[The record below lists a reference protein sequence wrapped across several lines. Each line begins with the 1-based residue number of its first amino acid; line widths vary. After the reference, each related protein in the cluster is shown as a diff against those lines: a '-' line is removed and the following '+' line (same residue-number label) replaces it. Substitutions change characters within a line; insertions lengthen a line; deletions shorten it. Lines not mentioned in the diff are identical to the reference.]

1 MKMKQNKTIKMKKY
15 QSGFMRSKARFPA
28 MVSGWGTGKT
38 MFVCCLKPVRECQ
51 KYPGNQWL
59 IVRKE
64 MTRLEDST
72 IPDFEKYTNLKVDSS
87 HNVIIRNSAWPREA
101 PDSVIMFRHG
111 TQINNVEVLE
121 NMNLGGFS
129 IEAAHEFDNDKEFQT
144 LRGRLR
150 RQDVPHFGCI
160 GANTKGHNWIWKL
173 WKQKYLTLPSNE
185 SVLELME
192 ATGWSKEDVIASFDP
207 AQYDL
212 FEATT
217 FDNQSNL
224 PRDFIEDKI
233 RLKTEAPRLFNRLV
247 MNSWDEEEESLIYG
261 KEVNKV
267 IAEGR
272 LCNVPY
278 DPSYP
283 VYSFSDL
290 GIDDPTAIWF
300 MQYIGK
306 EVRWI
311 DYYEANNEPL
321 AHYWKVVQN
330 KAYAYAKHYFPFDAG
345 SRSLQTGITTAEQ
358 ARRLGWKVE
367 VQPRVDVLPGIE
379 FVRAVLNQSW
389 FDSDKCRPGFEALQ
403 AYRWQKN
410 ERLSTEEHPVYH
422 EEPIHDWSSH
432 AADAMRYASYVI
444 QLHKDSLYKPRT
456 FDFPREH
463 KKPMVARNL
472 IYAR

>member
-1 MKMKQNKTIKMKKY
+1 M
-15 QSGFMRSKARFPA
+15 SLLP
-28 MVSGWGTGKT
+28 
-38 MFVCCLKPVRECQ
+38 
-51 KYPGNQWL
+51 
-59 IVRKE
+59 
-64 MTRLEDST
+64 
-72 IPDFEKYTNLKVDSS
+72 
-87 HNVIIRNSAWPREA
+87 
-101 PDSVIMFRHG
+101 
-111 TQINNVEVLE
+111 
-121 NMNLGGFS
+121 
-129 IEAAHEFDNDKEFQT
+129 
-144 LRGRLR
+144 
-150 RQDVPHFGCI
+150 
-160 GANTKGHNWIWKL
+160 
-173 WKQKYLTLPSNE
+173 LTLPN
-185 SVLELME
+185 M
-192 ATGWSKEDVIASFDP
+192 
-207 AQYDL
+207 
-212 FEATT
+212 
-217 FDNQSNL
+217 
-224 PRDFIEDKI
+224 I

-444 QLHKDSLYKPRT
+444 QLHKESLYKPRT